1 MSYSWLLPTIV
12 FLPWVGALIV
22 LAVGSAGRLQTALAI
37 AFAGVD
43 AVLSVFLIPMAAGTT
58 MFSLTIGGAFGEF
71 SLLPDGF
78 GVFLAAVAAIIGG
91 LAVVFSVDYM
101 RGEEG
106 QGRYYALVLFFI
118 GAMIGL
124 VLSASLLMLVVFW
137 EITALCSWA
146 LISFHNDDPKAV
158 AGGIKALIITGLGG
172 VGLLAGSLVIYA
184 QTGSF
189 DIPTFMARAPG
200 FPPRLLA
207 WIAFAFLAAAAAK
220 SAQFPF
226 QTWLPDA
233 MEAPT
238 PISALIHAATM
249 VNAGV
254 YLLARFAPVF
264 RDVGGWSVSV
274 VAVGTVSA
282 LMAGIMALV
291 ATDLKR
297 VLAWSTVSQLGFMV
311 YAIGTG
317 GIFQSQFH
325 LMSHSVFKALLFL
338 AAGAVIHAVG
348 TRDMRLMG
356 GLSRRMPVA
365 CAAFIIGALALAGVP
380 PLNGFWS
387 KEMVLETGLL
397 HGPLWAYLIMLLT
410 AGMTAL
416 YTLRCL
422 WMVFFA
428 RPAAEPLTSRGA
440 AEPTPASASGGH
452 PAHGDAGPAMKVALI
467 PLALGCLVTW
477 LLAGPFL
484 DMLVRTL
491 PLHFDS
497 HGAAAHEA
505 AGTVSMMREVLAA
518 PSTWIAL
525 AVVAAGILAW
535 LARGIFSRGGR
546 VGPMRRLVEGGF
558 GFEALNRGVVNAV
571 QGAGEGLRVTQ
582 SGLLNW
588 NVAAIM
594 MAVVAVLLALVL
606 GG

>member
-1 MSYSWLLPTIV
+1 MSYSWLLPTTV
-12 FLPWVGALIV
+12 FLPWAGALVV
-22 LAVGSAGRLQTALAI
+22 LAAGRDGKLRTGLAI
-37 AFAGVD
+37 AFAAVD
-43 AVLSVFLIPMAAGTT
+43 AILSICLIPLAAGTAGFT
-58 MFSLTIGGAFGEF
+58 VTIGGAFGEF
-71 SLLPDGF
+71 SLLPDAF
-78 GVFLAAVAAIIGG
+78 GVFLAAVAAVIGG

-158 AGGIKALIITGLGG
+158 AGGIKALLITGLGG
-172 VGLLAGSLVIYA
+172 VGLLAGALVIYA

-189 DIPTFMARAPG
+189 DIPTFMAAAHG
-200 FPPRLLA
+200 FPPQMLA

-264 RDVGGWSVSV
+264 SGVAGWSVSV
-274 VAVGTVSA
+274 VAVGVISA
-282 LMAGIMALV
+282 AIAGVMALA

-311 YAIGTG
+311 YAIGCG

-325 LMSHSVFKALLFL
+325 LLSHSVFKALLFL
-338 AAGAVIHAVG
+338 GAGAVIHAVG
-348 TRDMRLMG
+348 TRDMRQMG
-356 GLSRRMPVA
+356 GLSRRMPLT
-365 CAAFIIGALALAGVP
+365 CAAFIIGSLALAGVP
-380 PLNGFWS
+380 PVNGFWS
-387 KEMVLETGLL
+387 KELLLEGGLTQ
-397 HGPLWAYLIMLLT
+397 GPLWAYIIMLIT
-410 AGMTAL
+410 AGLTAL
-416 YTLRCL
+416 YTLRAL
-422 WMVFFA
+422 WMVFYA
-428 RPAAEPLTSRGA
+428 PAVTA
-440 AEPTPASASGGH
+440 GH
-452 PAHGDAGPAMKVALI
+452 IAPDAHVAHGDAGPAMKVALI
-467 PLALGCLVTW
+467 PLAIGSLLTW
-477 LLAGPFL
+477 LLAGPFRDL
-484 DMLVRTL
+484 MVRTL
-491 PLHFDS
+491 PFHFPAQAE
-497 HGAAAHEA
+497 AAAEGG
-505 AGTVSMMREVLAA
+505 GTWEMAREVIFS

-525 AVVAAGILAW
+525 AVVALGILVW
-535 LARGIFSRGGR
+535 LSRGLFIRGGARLRPVRR
-546 VGPMRRLVEGGF
+546 VIEGGF
-558 GFEALNRGVVNAV
+558 GFEAVNSGVVKAV
-571 QGAGEGLRVTQ
+571 QGAGEGLRVMQ
-582 SGLLNW
+582 SGILNW
-588 NVAAIM
+588 NVAGIVL
-594 MAVVAVLLALVL
+594 AVVALLLALVL

>member
-1 MSYSWLLPTIV
+1 MSYAWLLPTVV
-12 FLPWVGALIV
+12 FLPWAGALVV
-22 LAVGSAGRLQTALAI
+22 LAAGRDGGLRTGLAI
-37 AFAGVD
+37 AFAAID
-43 AVLSVFLIPMAAGTT
+43 AVLAICLIPLAAGTT
-58 MFSLTIGGAFGEF
+58 GFSVTIGGAFGEF
-71 SLLPDGF
+71 SLLPDAF
-78 GVFLAAVAAIIGG
+78 GVFLAAVAAVIGG

-101 RGEEG
+101 RGEKG

-172 VGLLAGSLVIYA
+172 VGLLAGALVIYA

-189 DIPTFMARAPG
+189 DIPTFMAAAHG
-200 FPPRLLA
+200 FPPRMLA

-254 YLLARFAPVF
+254 YLLARFSPVF
-264 RDVGGWSVSV
+264 ADVTGWSISV
-274 VAVGTVSA
+274 VAVGVVSA
-282 LMAGIMALV
+282 AIAGVMALA

-311 YAIGTG
+311 YAIGCG

-325 LMSHSVFKALLFL
+325 LLSHSVFKALLFL
-338 AAGAVIHAVG
+338 GAGAVIHAVG
-348 TRDMRLMG
+348 TRDMRQMG
-356 GLSRRMPVA
+356 GLSRRMPLT

-380 PLNGFWS
+380 PVNGFWS
-387 KEMVLETGLL
+387 KELLLEGGLTQ
-397 HGPLWAYLIMLLT
+397 GPLWAYVVMLLT
-410 AGMTAL
+410 AGLTAL
-416 YTLRCL
+416 YTLRAL

-428 RPAAEPLTSRGA
+428 PAVTA
-440 AEPTPASASGGH
+440 GH
-452 PAHGDAGPAMKVALI
+452 VSPDAHVAHGDAGPAMKVALI
-467 PLALGCLVTW
+467 PLAIGSLLTW
-477 LLAGPFL
+477 LLAEPFHDL
-484 DMLVRTL
+484 MVRTL
-491 PLHFDS
+491 PFHFAAQA
-497 HGAAAHEA
+497 GAAAEP
-505 AGTVSMMREVLAA
+505 AGTWAMAREVILS

-525 AVVAAGILAW
+525 AVVALGILVW
-535 LARGIFSRGGR
+535 LARGLFIRGGA
-546 VGPMRRLVEGGF
+546 RLRPVRGVIERGF
-558 GFEALNRGVVNAV
+558 GFEAVNRGVVKAV

-582 SGLLNW
+582 SGILNW
-588 NVAAIM
+588 NVAGIVL
-594 MAVVAVLLALVL
+594 AVIALLLALVL